1 MSWVFL
7 VLLYGILKGGREIAK
22 KKAMCKN
29 TVMEV
34 LVAYTAIS
42 FILVVPQAKDAGGME
57 LKYYLLVALK
67 AFAIFLA
74 WICSFSSLKHLPVSL
89 YGILSLSRILFATFL
104 GVIVLHETLGINQ
117 ILGLILV
124 SAGLLLLKFK
134 PKSKKRAVSSAAHA
148 VSCTAMQADAA
159 NAAASAAPRTAAQAD
174 WAGTTANTVAD
185 VAAATPD
192 DDDQPEMLTPIPI
205 RETTAFFVVLAFL
218 SCVFNSV
225 SGFMDKILM
234 KDINSSQLQFWYML
248 FLVSYYVIYL
258 IVRREKL
265 SFSVLKNKWVWL
277 LAVMFVIGD
286 KALFIANANPESKI
300 TVMTLIKQSACIVTI
315 LGGKFIF
322 KEKGI
327 GYKLF
332 CASIIIAGIVLGVL

>member
-1 MSWVFL
+1 MSWIFL

-22 KKAMCKN
+22 KKAMNTN

-34 LVAYTAIS
+34 LVAYTALS

-57 LKYYLLVALK
+57 PKFYFLVALK

-74 WICSFSSLKHLPVSL
+74 WICSFRSLKFLPVSL
-89 YGILSLSRILFATFL
+89 YGILSLSRILFATLL
-104 GVIVLHETLGINQ
+104 GVLILHETLGLFQ

-134 PKSKKRAVSSAAHA
+134 PKNKKRALAA
-148 VSCTAMQADAA
+148 ADA
-159 NAAASAAPRTAAQAD
+159 SALK
-174 WAGTTANTVAD
+174 D
-185 VAAATPD
+185 V
-192 DDDQPEMLTPIPI
+192 QNPEMPTQIPV
-205 RETTAFFVVLAFL
+205 RETTAFFVALAFL
-218 SCVFNSV
+218 SCIFNSI

-234 KDINSSQLQFWYML
+234 KDITSSQLQFWYML

-258 IVRREKL
+258 LVKREKI

-286 KALFIANANPESKI
+286 KALFIANGNPESRI
-300 TVMTLIKQSACIVTI
+300 TVMTLLKQSACIVTI

-332 CASIIIAGIVLGVL
+332 CASIIITGIVLGVL

>member
-1 MSWVFL
+1 MSWIFL

-22 KKAMCKN
+22 KKAMNTN

-34 LVAYTAIS
+34 LVAYTALS

-57 LKYYLLVALK
+57 PKFYFLVALK

-74 WICSFSSLKHLPVSL
+74 WICSFRSLKFLPVSL
-89 YGILSLSRILFATFL
+89 YGILSLSRILFATLL
-104 GVIVLHETLGINQ
+104 GVLILHETLGIFQ

-134 PKSKKRAVSSAAHA
+134 PKSKKRTAAA
-148 VSCTAMQADAA
+148 ADA
-159 NAAASAAPRTAAQAD
+159 SSLEDAQ
-174 WAGTTANTVAD
+174 N
-185 VAAATPD
+185 
-192 DDDQPEMLTPIPI
+192 PEMPTQIPV
-205 RETTAFFVVLAFL
+205 RETTAFFVALAFL
-218 SCVFNSV
+218 SCIFNSI

-234 KDINSSQLQFWYML
+234 KDITSSQLQFWYML

-258 IVRREKL
+258 LVKREKI

-286 KALFIANANPESKI
+286 KALFIANGNPESRI
-300 TVMTLIKQSACIVTI
+300 TVMTLLKQSACIITI

-332 CASIIIAGIVLGVL
+332 CASIIITGIVLGVL

>member
-1 MSWVFL
+1 MSWIFL

-22 KKAMCKN
+22 KKAMNTN

-34 LVAYTAIS
+34 LVAYTALS

-57 LKYYLLVALK
+57 PKFYFLVVLK

-74 WICSFSSLKHLPVSL
+74 WICSFRSLKFLPVSL
-89 YGILSLSRILFATFL
+89 YGILSLSRILFATLL
-104 GVIVLHETLGINQ
+104 GVLILPETLGIFQ

-134 PKSKKRAVSSAAHA
+134 PKRKRRAIAA
-148 VSCTAMQADAA
+148 ADA
-159 NAAASAAPRTAAQAD
+159 SSLEDAQ
-174 WAGTTANTVAD
+174 N
-185 VAAATPD
+185 
-192 DDDQPEMLTPIPI
+192 PEMPTQIPV
-205 RETTAFFVVLAFL
+205 RETTAFFVALAFL
-218 SCVFNSV
+218 SCIFNSI

-234 KDINSSQLQFWYML
+234 KDITSSQLQFWYML

-258 IVRREKL
+258 LVKREKI

-286 KALFIANANPESKI
+286 KALFIANGNPESRI
-300 TVMTLIKQSACIVTI
+300 TVMTLLKQSACIITI

-332 CASIIIAGIVLGVL
+332 CASIIITGIVLGVL

>member
-1 MSWVFL
+1 
-7 VLLYGILKGGREIAK
+7 
-22 KKAMCKN
+22 
-29 TVMEV
+29 
-34 LVAYTAIS
+34 VAYTAIS

-57 LKYYLLVALK
+57 LKYYFLVAFK

-74 WICSFSSLKHLPVSL
+74 WICSFRSLKFLPVSL
-89 YGILSLSRILFATFL
+89 YGILSLSRILFATLL
-104 GVIVLHETLGINQ
+104 GVIVLHETLGIFQ
-117 ILGLILV
+117 ILGLVLV
-124 SAGLLLLKFK
+124 SSGLLLLKFK
-134 PKSKKRAVSSAAHA
+134 PFKKGQGS
-148 VSCTAMQADAA
+148 TAR
-159 NAAASAAPRTAAQAD
+159 NTAAETHD
-174 WAGTTANTVAD
+174 
-185 VAAATPD
+185 
-192 DDDQPEMLTPIPI
+192 EMLTPIPI
-205 RETTAFFVVLAFL
+205 RETTAFFVALAFL
-218 SCVFNSV
+218 SCVFNSI

-234 KDINSSQLQFWYML
+234 RDINSSQLQFWYML

-258 IVRREKL
+258 LVRREKI

-286 KALFIANANPESKI
+286 KALFIANANPESRI

-332 CASIIIAGIVLGVL
+332 CASIIITGIVLGVL

>member
-1 MSWVFL
+1 MTWVFL
-7 VLLYGILKGGREIAK
+7 VLLYGVLKGGREIAK
-22 KKAMCKN
+22 KKAMYTN

-34 LVAYTAIS
+34 LVAYTVLS
-42 FILVVPQAKDAGGME
+42 FVLVVPQAKNAGGME
-57 LKYYLLVALK
+57 LKFYFLVALK

-74 WICSFSSLKHLPVSL
+74 WICSFRSLKFLPVSL
-89 YGILSLSRILFATFL
+89 YGILSLSRILFATLL
-104 GVIVLHETLGINQ
+104 GVIVLHETLGIYQ

-134 PKSKKRAVSSAAHA
+134 PKSRKRSAARAGAA
-148 VSCTAMQADAA
+148 VADSNGADTE
-159 NAAASAAPRTAAQAD
+159 ASALEAAQ
-174 WAGTTANTVAD
+174 N
-185 VAAATPD
+185 
-192 DDDQPEMLTPIPI
+192 QEMPTQIPV
-205 RETTAFFVVLAFL
+205 RETTAFFVALAFL
-218 SCVFNSV
+218 SCIFNSV

-234 KDINSSQLQFWYML
+234 RDINSSQLQFWYML

-258 IVRREKL
+258 LVKREKI

-286 KALFIANANPESKI
+286 KALFIANANPESRI
-300 TVMTLIKQSACIVTI
+300 TVMTLLKQSACIITI

-332 CASIIIAGIVLGVL
+332 CASIIITGIVLGVL

>member
-22 KKAMCKN
+22 KKAMCTN

-57 LKYYLLVALK
+57 LKYYFLVALK

-74 WICSFSSLKHLPVSL
+74 WICSFRSLKFLPVSL
-89 YGILSLSRILFATFL
+89 YGILSLSRILFATLL
-104 GVIVLHETLGINQ
+104 GVIVLHETLGIFQ

-134 PKSKKRAVSSAAHA
+134 PFKKGQGSTARNDSAENH
-148 VSCTAMQADAA
+148 D
-159 NAAASAAPRTAAQAD
+159 
-174 WAGTTANTVAD
+174 
-185 VAAATPD
+185 
-192 DDDQPEMLTPIPI
+192 EMLTPIPI
-205 RETTAFFVVLAFL
+205 RETTAFFVALAFL
-218 SCVFNSV
+218 SCVFNSI

-234 KDINSSQLQFWYML
+234 RDINSSQLQFWYML

-258 IVRREKL
+258 LVRREKI

-286 KALFIANANPESKI
+286 KALFIANANPESRI

>member
-1 MSWVFL
+1 MTWVFL
-7 VLLYGILKGGREIAK
+7 VLLYGVLKGGREIAK
-22 KKAMCKN
+22 KKAMYTN

-34 LVAYTAIS
+34 LVAYTVLS
-42 FILVVPQAKDAGGME
+42 FVLVIPQAKNAGGME
-57 LKYYLLVALK
+57 LKFYFLVALK

-74 WICSFSSLKHLPVSL
+74 WICSFRSLKFLPVSL
-89 YGILSLSRILFATFL
+89 YGILSLSRILFATLL
-104 GVIVLHETLGINQ
+104 GVIVLHETLGIYQ

-134 PKSKKRAVSSAAHA
+134 PKSRKRSAARAGAA
-148 VSCTAMQADAA
+148 VADSNGADTE
-159 NAAASAAPRTAAQAD
+159 ASALEAAQ
-174 WAGTTANTVAD
+174 N
-185 VAAATPD
+185 
-192 DDDQPEMLTPIPI
+192 QEMPTQIPV
-205 RETTAFFVVLAFL
+205 RETTAFFVALAFL
-218 SCVFNSV
+218 SCIFNSV

-234 KDINSSQLQFWYML
+234 RDINSSQLQFWYML

-258 IVRREKL
+258 LVKREKI

-286 KALFIANANPESKI
+286 KALFIANANPESRI
-300 TVMTLIKQSACIVTI
+300 TVMTLLKQSACIITI

-332 CASIIIAGIVLGVL
+332 CASIIITGIVLGVL

>member
-1 MSWVFL
+1 MTWVFL
-7 VLLYGILKGGREIAK
+7 VLLYGVLKGGREIAK
-22 KKAMCKN
+22 KKAMYTN

-34 LVAYTAIS
+34 LVAYTVLS
-42 FILVVPQAKDAGGME
+42 FVLVVPQAKDAGGME
-57 LKYYLLVALK
+57 LKFYFLVALK

-74 WICSFSSLKHLPVSL
+74 WICSFRSLKFLPVSL
-89 YGILSLSRILFATFL
+89 YGILSLSRILFATLL
-104 GVIVLHETLGINQ
+104 GVIVLHETLGIYQ

-134 PKSKKRAVSSAAHA
+134 PKSRKRSAARAGAA
-148 VSCTAMQADAA
+148 VADSNGADTE
-159 NAAASAAPRTAAQAD
+159 ASALEAAQ
-174 WAGTTANTVAD
+174 N
-185 VAAATPD
+185 
-192 DDDQPEMLTPIPI
+192 QEMPTQIPV
-205 RETTAFFVVLAFL
+205 RETTAFFVALAFL
-218 SCVFNSV
+218 SCIFNSV

-234 KDINSSQLQFWYML
+234 RDINSSQLQFWYML

-258 IVRREKL
+258 LVKREKI

-286 KALFIANANPESKI
+286 KALFIANANPESRI
-300 TVMTLIKQSACIVTI
+300 TVMTLLKQSACIITI

-332 CASIIIAGIVLGVL
+332 CASIIITGIVLGVL